1 MIRATQSYLEGPWH
15 MIRIIE
21 NVRDGVIGEV
31 WGEAEFIFDGE
42 GLTCLENGVL
52 RFQGA
57 DHHTGRTSLWR
68 FTDDDRIEVKYED
81 GRPFHDFL
89 TRNPIS
95 LMISDDA
102 RYEISY
108 EFDRETWLSR
118 WQMLGP
124 GSNYEMTTRYRR

>member
-1 MIRATQSYLEGPWH
+1 

-31 WGEAEFIFDGE
+31 WGDAQFLFDGE

-57 DHHTGRTSLWR
+57 DYHTGRTSLWR
-68 FTDDDRIEVKYED
+68 FDEDDRIEVQYED

-95 LMISDDA
+95 LMIADDA
-102 RYEISY
+102 RYRISY

-118 WQMLGP
+118 WQMQGP
-124 GSNYEMTTRYRR
+124 GANYEMTTRYRR